1 MKTAQPAIQLLNFM
15 AALENDTYQTNVLYE
30 KEVQDYL
37 AAHLTL
43 LGDPNLTLVQT
54 EHPVKF
60 GGDSGRID
68 ILAVDDD
75 GTYVVIEIKR
85 GIAGRG
91 AIGQLQSYM
100 GVISEANPDRRVRGI
115 LVSLS
120 IDEAARAALKMT
132 HSIDHFEFQTHF
144 EFKRL
149 HLGPHK
155 DDLMAMRE
163 AAVQKNKDELAAK
176 QEGAVRGN
184 YWGKLGGAVL
194 DQSMNC
200 NKCNV
205 WSKVVLVGLN
215 LPLFDVP
222 LSRSIVRP

>member
-1 MKTAQPAIQLLNFM
+1 M
-15 AALENDTYQTNVLYE
+15 ATSENDTYQTNVLYE

-37 AAHLTL
+37 AANLAL
-43 LGDPNLTLVQT
+43 LGNPNLKLVQT
-54 EHPVKF
+54 EQPVKF

-68 ILAVDDD
+68 ILAVDHD

-100 GVISEANPDRRVRGI
+100 GAISEANPERSVRGI

-149 HLGPHK
+149 HLGQ
-155 DDLMAMRE
+155 RQE
-163 AAVQKNKDELAAK
+163 NLAAK
-176 QEGAVRGN
+176 REGAVRSD
-184 YWGKLGGAVL
+184 YWQKLGGTVL
-194 DQSMNC
+194 NQSKNC
-200 NKCNV
+200 TKCNM
-205 WSKVVLVGLN
+205 WSKVVLVGHQKLCGMCGA
-215 LPLFDVP
+215 V
-222 LSRSIVRP
+222 S